1 MSEALLAR
9 FIAMF
14 SIDAAAIVAGFGVIG
29 SRVDA

>member
-14 SIDAAAIVAGFGVIG
+14 SIEAAIVAGFGVID